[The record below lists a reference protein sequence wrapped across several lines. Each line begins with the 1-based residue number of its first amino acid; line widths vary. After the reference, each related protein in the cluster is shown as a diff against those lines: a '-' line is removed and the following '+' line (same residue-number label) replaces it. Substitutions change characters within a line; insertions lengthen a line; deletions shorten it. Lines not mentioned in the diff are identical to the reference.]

1 MSGQSPS
8 TACNA
13 NLSMLK
19 QLKDPR
25 NADTDNRSSHNA
37 QSHHLSQFLNNPP
50 RWKRSCRQTAALRQ
64 LQCRNWLRVG
74 FDNLIGATTVALIW
88 IGSYIARWFEKLL
101 TTQQVRSLS
110 IYATALLIA
119 IVTLAFCREINMYCM
134 RAVVQHENAF
144 MQHTN
149 TPSMISTTRQNLF
162 LTRLRSLI

>member
-1 MSGQSPS
+1 MSGQSES

-25 NADTDNRSSHNA
+25 KADTGTMSNHGA
-37 QSHHLSQFLNNPP
+37 QSYYMSQVLNTPP
-50 RWKRSCRQTAALRQ
+50 KWKRSCRQTAALRQ
-64 LQCRNWLRVG
+64 LQSRNWVRIG
-74 FDNLIGATTVALIW
+74 FDNLLVATKVALIW
-88 IGSYIARWFEKLL
+88 LGAYVVRWFEKLL
-101 TTQQVRSLS
+101 TPQQVRSLS

-144 MQHTN
+144 TQHTN